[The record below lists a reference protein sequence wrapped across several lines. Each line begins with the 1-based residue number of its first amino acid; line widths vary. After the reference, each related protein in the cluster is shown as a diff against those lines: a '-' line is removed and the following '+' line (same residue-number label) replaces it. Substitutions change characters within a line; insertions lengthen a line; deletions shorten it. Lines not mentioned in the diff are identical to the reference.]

1 MTLEQDRVEKP
12 EPPGMMVV
20 FRVHERLVE
29 LVVTAS
35 VTVPAKPFSDETLID
50 KTPEKPVGTLTLV
63 ALAVIAKS

>member
-1 MTLEQDRVEKP
+1 
-12 EPPGMMVV
+12 MMVV